1 MGESS
6 GLQALVFAICACSRL
21 GAAAA
26 YSRRGRRGDYL
37 SPLVMLQRLVL
48 GVAEAG
54 NIILISLATPFFE
67 LSLPLALQSEATQA
81 AVLSWLAI
89 AAISLG
95 VIITMA
101 MVFRMEWQ
109 QYLLRMLTGKHIHLA
124 AALRHWVLL
133 RVDKQVLA
141 AISVMAMAMVV
152 DTVLGAP
159 VDSNHDVSAASLQAI
174 PTSLFVLPVAG
185 QLSKLYEQGSPW
197 FYGAA
202 FFAALYVAHPLMVI
216 PDAGSAGAAPSASAA
231 PQSPSAASHVAAPR
245 ASPTDAAPADVPEP
259 SLSAAS
265 AAAPAAA
272 APAPA
277 SGPAAPSVAHGRDL
291 DFVGQFEAAVDAA
304 LDTFRILARHS
315 GAVPPAAVAGLRVLV
330 VALLAVAAETLPPM
344 IETQIAA
351 LVYAL
356 TLLLVI
362 ITSERL
368 PGVATPPWAQAL
380 AVMLNAAASGMFRV
394 YPLLQTFGMRY
405 FDAVLASLWYF
416 PALVALGQLPVAA
429 SQTIRR
435 LVDKRFEGR
444 PNLPVQSA
452 MLVFCEVMV
461 CLLCISG
468 GEAVA
473 SSILLGSNGVNLRF
487 DEQTQAAL
495 PILPLGASFMFLVFV
510 VGMLALLCML
520 YVKLVGGVYTALDLR
535 DAETAGKPTVL
546 QVSPIF
552 IVDVDHQ
559 GNRTF
564 VVGTKSLL
572 NTLATLLPVLLDKL
586 GSIVPAFSVMASRLR
601 ELFTA
606 AGDSASLGGDA
617 VGPPPTAPGEGG
629 AAEVPTKSSVP
640 GRFSLARRQQSAA
653 FAAAQHGIELMMMLH
668 SLAPRSADKM
678 KDRLIFFDA
687 YFNVPLKV
695 RRGTEFK
702 CPGLALEM
710 AGLFSA
716 EVGRSLASKLKAAMS
731 TPARGVVLRVATLP
745 STAVQAS
752 LERFRALTTRDSAVS
767 GATWQDICSQI
778 SKVGE
783 AGGCAFDISAPP
795 AEDGNDEAGFVT
807 LNVKCGLRVELSMR
821 GVNSVAR
828 TQQHL
833 SQLLSDMGNM
843 ASATAAGVVDLLRRA
858 ASSVTGTR
866 QTRSAAS
873 LAESGASKP
882 RPGDARAEP
891 LAKDSFPNRF
901 NGYTIDMV
909 LPSSVPFLASS
920 RVIVPIFRM
929 VGATREEPSQSAP
942 LLEMVTRFIPDMVQA
957 MNGVRN
963 EAMHEQ
969 IAALTSTSKEVAGEL
984 RDFSAATEACN
995 QLEDIIHQL
1004 GELGSALRLVEE
1016 RHGVVSELISASAN
1030 DSQPLT
1036 VKGVMASEELV
1047 SAIQTALWN
1056 HYGTLRQIRNL
1067 RPLLR
1072 DRFTLTDDVARVSC
1086 RARALELQEELE
1098 AAACGWGVVFGELA
1112 METVLLVVLA
1122 TGSLVEPDRMD
1133 HHNVSQAQVLRFAL
1147 SGLVIFMSQLSPVV
1161 RGLADSSLVTMFQ
1174 GSSSEAVDG
1183 EERQGEASPTAA
1195 AAAGADEAPAAA
1207 QGLAQPTD
1215 PPSHLVPEA
1224 GFHGNPGRSQGAHA
1238 HQRRRVSLA
1247 EPEEPMMLGQA
1258 ES

>member
-37 SPLVMLQRLVL
+37 SPL
-48 GVAEAG
+48 
-54 NIILISLATPFFE
+54 
-67 LSLPLALQSEATQA
+67 SEATQA

-216 PDAGSAGAAPSASAA
+216 PDAGSAGAAPSASQA
-231 PQSPSAASHVAAPR
+231 PPSPSAASHVAA
-245 ASPTDAAPADVPEP
+245 
-259 SLSAAS
+259 
-265 AAAPAAA
+265 AAARL
-272 APAPA
+272 
-277 SGPAAPSVAHGRDL
+277 HG
-291 DFVGQFEAAVDAA
+291 
-304 LDTFRILARHS
+304 
-315 GAVPPAAVAGLRVLV
+315 
-330 VALLAVAAETLPPM
+330 
-344 IETQIAA
+344 
-351 LVYAL
+351 
-356 TLLLVI
+356 TLLQRMFR
-362 ITSERL
+362 SPRS
-368 PGVATPPWAQAL
+368 
-380 AVMLNAAASGMFRV
+380 ASGMFRV

-564 VVGTKSLL
+564 VVGTK
-572 NTLATLLPVLLDKL
+572 K
-586 GSIVPAFSVMASRLR
+586 PA
-601 ELFTA
+601 EH
-606 AGDSASLGGDA
+606 AGDLA
-617 VGPPPTAPGEGG
+617 APWL
-629 AAEVPTKSSVP
+629 P
-640 GRFSLARRQQSAA
+640 
-653 FAAAQHGIELMMMLH
+653 
-668 SLAPRSADKM
+668 
-678 KDRLIFFDA
+678 
-687 YFNVPLKV
+687 
-695 RRGTEFK
+695 
-702 CPGLALEM
+702 
-710 AGLFSA
+710 
-716 EVGRSLASKLKAAMS
+716 KLKAAMS

-752 LERFRALTTRDSAVS
+752 LERFRALRP
-767 GATWQDICSQI
+767 ATLWYRARLGRTFAADLQ
-778 SKVGE
+778 
-783 AGGCAFDISAPP
+783 GGGGGRLRIRHLCTS

-828 TQQHL
+828 
-833 SQLLSDMGNM
+833 
-843 ASATAAGVVDLLRRA
+843 
-858 ASSVTGTR
+858 
-866 QTRSAAS
+866 
-873 LAESGASKP
+873 
-882 RPGDARAEP
+882 
-891 LAKDSFPNRF
+891 
-901 NGYTIDMV
+901 
-909 LPSSVPFLASS
+909 
-920 RVIVPIFRM
+920 
-929 VGATREEPSQSAP
+929 
-942 LLEMVTRFIPDMVQA
+942 
-957 MNGVRN
+957 RN
-963 EAMHEQ
+963 S
-969 IAALTSTSKEVAGEL
+969 I
-984 RDFSAATEACN
+984 
-995 QLEDIIHQL
+995 
-1004 GELGSALRLVEE
+1004 
-1016 RHGVVSELISASAN
+1016 
-1030 DSQPLT
+1030 
-1036 VKGVMASEELV
+1036 
-1047 SAIQTALWN
+1047 
-1056 HYGTLRQIRNL
+1056 
-1067 RPLLR
+1067 
-1072 DRFTLTDDVARVSC
+1072 
-1086 RARALELQEELE
+1086 
-1098 AAACGWGVVFGELA
+1098 
-1112 METVLLVVLA
+1112 
-1122 TGSLVEPDRMD
+1122 
-1133 HHNVSQAQVLRFAL
+1133 
-1147 SGLVIFMSQLSPVV
+1147 
-1161 RGLADSSLVTMFQ
+1161 
-1174 GSSSEAVDG
+1174 
-1183 EERQGEASPTAA
+1183 
-1195 AAAGADEAPAAA
+1195 
-1207 QGLAQPTD
+1207 
-1215 PPSHLVPEA
+1215 
-1224 GFHGNPGRSQGAHA
+1224 
-1238 HQRRRVSLA
+1238 
-1247 EPEEPMMLGQA
+1247 
-1258 ES
+1258 